1 MTKLTYIFLQEP
13 GAQGWS
19 TLMLFGGMFLIMYF
33 LMIRPNLRK
42 QKQEKKY
49 QEELKR
55 GDWVV
60 TLSGIHGKVFELNN
74 ETVILETGA
83 MGRAAVPSGASTGK
97 HEAVELRDQDPRYF
111 LGKGVQKAVDFVN
124 NDLFNLLSGQE
135 SINQRKNDKMMIE
148 LDGGYANLDTICRHL
163 ERFGMQENMLARFE
177 EALADELGDMLYRRD
192 AWIAL
197 ETRRNP
203 WFGKRL
209 GKFWTDGRDE
219 DDGGSDDDY
228 WEGDNDGGQSVNED
242 EKSDDDDE

>member
-33 LMIRPNLRK
+33 FMIRPNLRK

-83 MGRAAVPSGASTGK
+83 GKLKIERSSISRELSVARYSSGTGK
-97 HEAVELRDQDPRYF
+97 KD
-111 LGKGVQKAVDFVN
+111 
-124 NDLFNLLSGQE
+124 
-135 SINQRKNDKMMIE
+135 
-148 LDGGYANLDTICRHL
+148 
-163 ERFGMQENMLARFE
+163 
-177 EALADELGDMLYRRD
+177 
-192 AWIAL
+192 
-197 ETRRNP
+197 
-203 WFGKRL
+203 
-209 GKFWTDGRDE
+209 
-219 DDGGSDDDY
+219 
-228 WEGDNDGGQSVNED
+228 
-242 EKSDDDDE
+242 